1 MIQFVKSKEKTKM
14 ITGRD
19 MFDERKN
26 NKILKGEN
34 MNKEFNQTEYVNEFI
49 RKKYDRINLLIPAGN
64 KEIIKRKAAQKGKSV
79 NQYINE
85 LIDTDLNTNIDF

>member
-1 MIQFVKSKEKTKM
+1 
-14 ITGRD
+14 
-19 MFDERKN
+19 
-26 NKILKGEN
+26 

-79 NQYINE
+79 NQFKYKY
-85 LIDTDLNTNIDF
+85 